1 MDTFYLR
8 SKTIQE
14 TDESCLQKLIKW
26 EKQKSMSNV
35 LFVHIVL
42 ELCRYH
48 QICKLNRQNFDNI
61 QENIVCTL
69 LSQLVLIIF
78 LIDSSNYFH
87 IGMSLTEER
96 GRKEQDIQNN
106 RNIEMKDKECLRY
119 FDRII

>member
-1 MDTFYLR
+1 MGEAKKYVECFFR
-8 SKTIQE
+8 
-14 TDESCLQKLIKW
+14 
-26 EKQKSMSNV
+26 N
-35 LFVHIVL
+35 IVL
-42 ELCRYH
+42 ELCLYY
-48 QICKLNRQNFDNI
+48 QICKLTRQIFDNI
-61 QENIVCTL
+61 QENVVCTH